1 MLARTPEVL
10 RALLSGLPEEWLHRN
25 DGEGTWSAYDIA
37 GHLLNG
43 DFDNW
48 LPRLT
53 MIFEHGT
60 NRTFVP
66 FDRVAMLGWEREPV
80 EGLLDRFAEARRASL
95 EGLEGLLDRFTEAR
109 RASLE
114 GLEGLE
120 GLDRLDP
127 HGLDRKGKHPEF
139 GEVTARQVL
148 ATWVVHDLT
157 HLAQIG
163 EVLARRYRE
172 DVGPY
177 RQYLPALDRVAEA
190 E

>member
-1 MLARTPEVL
+1 MELGEATAVLARTPKVL
-10 RALLSGLPEEWLHRN
+10 RALLEELPQEWLHRN
-25 DGEGTWSAYDIA
+25 DGPGTWSGYDIA
-37 GHLLNG
+37 GHLLTG
-43 DFDNW
+43 DFGNW

-53 MIFEHGT
+53 MIVEHGT

-80 EGLLDRFAEARRASL
+80 ESLLDRFAQARQASL
-95 EGLEGLLDRFTEAR
+95 EGLLRLRISD
-109 RASLE
+109 
-114 GLEGLE
+114 E
-120 GLDRLDP
+120 GLDWR
-127 HGLDRKGKHPEF
+127 GLHPEF
-139 GEVTARQVL
+139 GEVTVRQVL
-148 ATWVVHDLT
+148 STWVAHDLT

-177 RQYLPALDRVAEA
+177 RAYLPALDRVAEA

>member
-1 MLARTPEVL
+1 MTGMELGEATAMLARTPRVL
-10 RALLSGLPEEWLHRN
+10 RALMAGLPVEWLHRT
-25 DGEGTWSAYDIA
+25 DGPGTWSAYDIA

-43 DFDNW
+43 DYDNW

-53 MIFEHGT
+53 MIVEHGT
-60 NRTFVP
+60 GRTFVP

-80 EGLLDRFAEARRASL
+80 EALLGRFEEARKGSL
-95 EGLEGLLDRFTEAR
+95 EGLRGLGLSNDDLGR
-109 RASLE
+109 RGA
-114 GLEGLE
+114 
-120 GLDRLDP
+120 
-127 HGLDRKGKHPEF
+127 HPEF
-139 GEVTARQVL
+139 GEVTAEQVL
-148 ATWVVHDLT
+148 STWVAHDLT

-177 RQYLPALDRVAEA
+177 RAYLPALDRVAEA